1 MLRFTLVAFCLVL
14 LARVFLLLFFFS
26 LLPPSLLPCPFLQDG
41 GSRVA
46 QGEAPSH
53 SSKSALHY
61 LLFCL
66 RPGEP
71 QEGANGQQGRR
82 QVVHRVLH
90 RGAVVAA
97 SRQGLAGEGAPV
109 ELSELTRAGGKRER
123 TAACLED

>member
-1 MLRFTLVAFCLVL
+1 VLRFTLVAFCLVL
-14 LARVFLLLFFFS
+14 LARDFSS

-71 QEGANGQQGRR
+71 QEGGSGQQCRR

-97 SRQGLAGEGAPV
+97 SPQGLAGEGAPV
-109 ELSELTRAGGKRER
+109 KCSELTCAGGKRER
-123 TAACLED
+123 TAARLED